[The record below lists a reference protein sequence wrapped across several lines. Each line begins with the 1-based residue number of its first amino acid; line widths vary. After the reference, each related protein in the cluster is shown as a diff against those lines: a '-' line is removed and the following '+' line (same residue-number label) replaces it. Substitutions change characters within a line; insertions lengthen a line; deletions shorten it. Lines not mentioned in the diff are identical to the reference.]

1 MTPPPDPGADLRR
14 RRELLLAR
22 SARLRDEIAED
33 ANVIRRGA
41 GLVDRG
47 VGLVDRGAGLLG
59 RARSTGLLV
68 PLALA
73 GGLLLAAGPSR
84 VLRVA
89 GRALAMWPLVRPLVR
104 PLMPHVA
111 TLLAARRATARSE
124 RLR

>member
-1 MTPPPDPGADLRR
+1 VTPTPDAGADLAR

-22 SARLRDEIAED
+22 SARLRDEIADD
-33 ANVIRRGA
+33 ASVVRRGA

-59 RARSTGLLV
+59 RARSKGLLV
-68 PLALA
+68 PLALV

-104 PLMPHVA
+104 PLLPHLSA
-111 TLLAARRATARSE
+111 FLSARRATTRSE

>member
-1 MTPPPDPGADLRR
+1 MTPTPDAGVDLAR

-22 SARLRDEIAED
+22 SARLRGEIAAD
-33 ANVIRRGA
+33 ASVVRRGA

-47 VGLVDRGAGLLG
+47 VGLVDRGAGLFG
-59 RARSTGLLV
+59 RARRTGLLV

-104 PLMPHVA
+104 PLLPHLGA
-111 TLLAARRATARSE
+111 FLSGRRAAARSE
-124 RLR
+124 RLP